1 MFLQQASYTPSF
13 GGLGLR
19 GKGLGSLP
27 LDGGESARG
36 VIPSELPR
44 KELIMPTLRLGV
56 DIGGTFTD
64 HVLYDEET
72 GQVHTLKTPS
82 TPHDLSLC
90 ALEGIRRFDA
100 DRPGGVRGLDY
111 MAHGTTVNTNA
122 ILERKGA
129 LCGLITTHGF
139 RDVLE
144 IGRQTRPKYYDWYAD
159 RPVPLVPR
167 YLRLGVKERVNS
179 AGEVVVPLDE
189 DDVYQAVETLRRESV
204 QAVAVCLLNSYAN
217 PAHERRIREI
227 LQSALPGVYLAISSE
242 LSPEFREFERSS
254 TTAAAAYVGPTF
266 ERYVERL
273 SRALSEELDPSPRLY
288 IMQSSG
294 GMVSSQSATLQPHLT
309 IESGPAAGVLATAE
323 LGRRLG
329 IGDLISFDMGG
340 TTAKASLIRNGNPSM
355 LNMLEVGGETTGFFG
370 VRITG
375 LPIKAPS
382 IDLVECS
389 AGGGSIVWTDVA
401 GLLKV
406 GPESAGAVPGPA
418 CYDTGGTE
426 PTVTDAHVVLG
437 RIAPEHFLGGQMS
450 ISGALAEEAVRKKVG
465 EPLGM
470 ELHEAAHGILD
481 VVNANMVRILRVV
494 SVTRGFDP
502 RSYTLVAYGG
512 AGPLHAGYLAQE
524 LGIGRVIIPPTP
536 GLFSAMGLVS
546 GDIQISRSMTRLTR
560 ATPENLPAI
569 QQALRETV
577 KQCEESLDREQVPA
591 ADRLLVR
598 SLDMRY
604 VRQNFELEVP
614 LEGDLDGPDDLAQAV
629 TSFHQLHDRSYGQSN
644 ESAPVEV
651 VNVKA
656 RGSGNLP
663 KPELRP
669 LARGSSDSSHALTGT
684 RRVFFTETG
693 WTDCPDYDRE
703 SLLAGNAIPGPAIVH
718 EFDSSIVILPGH
730 SATVG
735 DYGDI
740 VIET

>member
-1 MFLQQASYTPSF
+1 MAN
-13 GGLGLR
+13 
-19 GKGLGSLP
+19 
-27 LDGGESARG
+27 
-36 VIPSELPR
+36 
-44 KELIMPTLRLGV
+44 LRLGV

-64 HVLYDEET
+64 HVLYDEEA
-72 GQVHTLKTPS
+72 GRVYTLKTPS
-82 TPHDLSLC
+82 TPEDLSLC
-90 ALEGIRRFDA
+90 VLEGIRRFDSE
-100 DRPGGVRGLDY
+100 RTGGIAGLDTV
-111 MAHGTTVNTNA
+111 AHGTTVNTNA

-129 LCGLITTHGF
+129 VCGLITTKGF

-144 IGRQTRPKYYDWYAD
+144 IGRQTRPKFYDWYAD
-159 RPVPLVPR
+159 RPMPLVPR
-167 YLRLGVKERVNS
+167 YLRLGVTERVNS
-179 AGEVVVPLDE
+179 KGEVLVPLNEDE
-189 DDVYQAVETLRRESV
+189 VLQAVEVFKREPV
-204 QAVAVCLLNSYAN
+204 QSVAVCLLNSYAN
-217 PAHERRIREI
+217 PSHERRIREI
-227 LQSALPGVYLAISSE
+227 LESALPGVYLAISTE

-254 TTAAAAYVGPTF
+254 TTAAAAYVGPNF
-266 ERYVERL
+266 ERYVDRLGEAL
-273 SRALSEELDPSPRLY
+273 SRELTPPPRLY

-294 GMVSSQSATLQPHLT
+294 GLVSSRAATHQPHLT

-340 TTAKASLIRNGNPSM
+340 TTAKASLIREGTPSM
-355 LNMLEVGGETTGFFG
+355 ISMLEVGGEATGFFG
-370 VRITG
+370 IRITG
-375 LPIKAPS
+375 MPIKAPS

-418 CYDTGGTE
+418 CYDTGGSE

-437 RIAPEHFLGGQMS
+437 RIAPEHFLGGKMS
-450 ISGALAEEAVRKKVG
+450 ISRELAEEAVRRKVG

-502 RSYTLVAYGG
+502 REYTLVAYGG

-524 LGIGRVIIPPTP
+524 LGIARIIIPPTP

-546 GDIQISRSMTRLTR
+546 GDIQVSRSMTRLTL
-560 ATPENLPAI
+560 ATPDNLAHI
-569 QQALRETV
+569 RSALLDAV
-577 KQCEESLDREQVPA
+577 GQCQTALEEEQVPPGERQLA
-591 ADRLLVR
+591 R

-604 VRQNFELEVP
+604 VRQNFELEVS
-614 LEGDLDGPDDLAQAV
+614 LDGDLETPDDLARAV
-629 TSFHQLHDRSYGQSN
+629 SSFHKLHDRNYGQSN

-656 RGSGNLP
+656 RGSGTLP

-669 LARGSSDSSHALTGT
+669 LSKGSADSSHALTGT
-684 RRVFFTETG
+684 RRVFFRETG
-693 WTDCPDYDRE
+693 WTDCPDYDRDV
-703 SLLAGNAIPGPAIVH
+703 LLAGNVITGPAIVH

-730 SATVG
+730 GATVD

-740 VIET
+740 VIDT

>member
-1 MFLQQASYTPSF
+1 M
-13 GGLGLR
+13 
-19 GKGLGSLP
+19 
-27 LDGGESARG
+27 DN
-36 VIPSELPR
+36 
-44 KELIMPTLRLGV
+44 LRLGV

-64 HVLYDEET
+64 HVLYDQES
-72 GQVHTLKTPS
+72 GRVHTLKTPS
-82 TPHDLSLC
+82 TPEDLSLC
-90 ALEGIRRFDA
+90 VLEGIHRFDA
-100 DRPGGVRGLDY
+100 GRDSGIAGLETV
-111 MAHGTTVNTNA
+111 AHGTTVNTNA

-129 LCGLITTHGF
+129 LCGLITTRGF
-139 RDVLE
+139 RDILE
-144 IGRQTRPKYYDWYAD
+144 IGRQTRPKFYDWYAD

-167 YLRLGVKERVNS
+167 YLRIGVTERINS
-179 AGEVVVPLDE
+179 KGEVLAPLNEE
-189 DDVYQAVETLRRESV
+189 DVIQAVEVFKRESV

-217 PAHERRIREI
+217 PAHERRVREI
-227 LQSALPGVYLAISSE
+227 LESALPGVYLAVSTD

-266 ERYVERL
+266 ERYVDRLGEAL
-273 SRALSEELDPSPRLY
+273 SREMDPAPRLY

-294 GMVSSQSATLQPHLT
+294 GMVSSQAATHQPHLT
-309 IESGPAAGVLATAE
+309 IESGPAAGVLATLE

-340 TTAKASLIRNGNPSM
+340 TTAKASLIREGTPSM
-355 LNMLEVGGETTGFFG
+355 LSMLEVGGEATGFFG

-375 LPIKAPS
+375 MPIKAPS

-437 RIAPEHFLGGQMS
+437 RIAPERFLGGEMS
-450 ISGALAEEAVRKKVG
+450 ISRRLAEEAVARRVG

-502 RSYTLVAYGG
+502 REYTLVAYGG

-524 LGIGRVIIPPTP
+524 LGIGRIIIPPTP

-546 GDIQISRSMTRLTR
+546 GDIQVSRSMTRLTL
-560 ATPENLPAI
+560 ATPDNLAHI
-569 QQALRETV
+569 RQALV
-577 KQCEESLDREQVPA
+577 DVVDQCQDALEEEQVPPEE
-591 ADRLLVR
+591 RVLVR
-598 SLDMRY
+598 ALDMRY
-604 VRQNFELEVP
+604 VRQNFELEVV
-614 LEGDLDGPDDLAQAV
+614 LEGGLETPDDLARAV
-629 TSFHQLHDRSYGQSN
+629 DAFHKLHDRSYGQSN

-656 RGSGNLP
+656 RGSGALP
-663 KPELRP
+663 KPELRV
-669 LARGSSDSSHALTGT
+669 LSQGTADSSHALTGT
-684 RRVFFTETG
+684 RRVFFRETG
-693 WTDCPDYDRE
+693 WTDSPDYDRDA
-703 SLLAGNAIPGPAIVH
+703 LLAGNVIEGPAIVH
-718 EFDSSIVILPGH
+718 EFDSSIVVLPGH
-730 SATVG
+730 RATV
-735 DYGDI
+735 DRYGDI

>member
-1 MFLQQASYTPSF
+1 MAN
-13 GGLGLR
+13 
-19 GKGLGSLP
+19 
-27 LDGGESARG
+27 
-36 VIPSELPR
+36 
-44 KELIMPTLRLGV
+44 LRLGV

-64 HVLYDEET
+64 HVLYDQES
-72 GQVHTLKTPS
+72 GRVHTLKTPS
-82 TPHDLSLC
+82 TPEDLSLC

-100 DRPGGVRGLDY
+100 GRTGGVVGLETV
-111 MAHGTTVNTNA
+111 AHGTTVNTNA

-129 LCGLITTHGF
+129 LCGLITTKGF
-139 RDVLE
+139 RDILE
-144 IGRQTRPKYYDWYAD
+144 IGRQTRPKFYDWYAD

-167 YLRLGVKERVNS
+167 YLRIGVAERINS
-179 AGEVVVPLDE
+179 KGEVLTPLDE
-189 DDVYQAVETLRRESV
+189 EDVLQAVEVFKREAV
-204 QAVAVCLLNSYAN
+204 QSVAVCLLNSYAN
-217 PAHERRIREI
+217 PVHERRVREI
-227 LQSALPGVYLAISSE
+227 LESALPGVYLAVSTD

-266 ERYVERL
+266 ERYVDRLGEAL
-273 SRALSEELDPSPRLY
+273 SRELDPAPRLY

-294 GMVSSQSATLQPHLT
+294 GMVSSRAATHQPHLT
-309 IESGPAAGVLATAE
+309 IESGPAAGVLATLE

-340 TTAKASLIRNGNPSM
+340 TTAKASLIRDGTPSM
-355 LNMLEVGGETTGFFG
+355 LSMLEVGGEATGFFG

-375 LPIKAPS
+375 MPIKAPS

-437 RIAPEHFLGGQMS
+437 RIAPERFLGGEMS
-450 ISGALAEEAVRKKVG
+450 ISGKLAEEAVARKVG
-465 EPLGM
+465 DPLGM

-502 RSYTLVAYGG
+502 RDYTLVAYGG

-524 LGIGRVIIPPTP
+524 LGIGRIIIPPTP

-546 GDIQISRSMTRLTR
+546 GDIQVSRSMTRLTL
-560 ATPENLPAI
+560 AAPDNLAYI
-569 QQALRETV
+569 REALV
-577 KQCEESLDREQVPA
+577 DVVAQCQDGLEEEQVPPE
-591 ADRLLVR
+591 DRVLVR
-598 SLDMRY
+598 ALDMRY
-604 VRQNFELEVP
+604 VRQNFELEIA
-614 LEGDLDGPDDLAQAV
+614 LEGGLDTPEDLARAV
-629 TSFHQLHDRSYGQSN
+629 DSFHKLHDRSYGQSN

-656 RGSGNLP
+656 RGSGALP
-663 KPELRP
+663 KPELRA
-669 LARGSSDSSHALTGT
+669 LSQGTADSSHALTGT
-684 RRVFFTETG
+684 RRVFFRETG
-693 WTDCPDYDRE
+693 WTDCPDYDRDA
-703 SLLAGNAIPGPAIVH
+703 LLAGNAIPGPAIVH
-718 EFDSSIVILPGH
+718 EFDSSIVVLPGH
-730 SATVG
+730 RATVG
-735 DYGDI
+735 PYGDI
-740 VIET
+740 VIEA

>member
-1 MFLQQASYTPSF
+1 MANLS
-13 GGLGLR
+13 
-19 GKGLGSLP
+19 
-27 LDGGESARG
+27 
-36 VIPSELPR
+36 
-44 KELIMPTLRLGV
+44 LGV

-72 GQVHTLKTPS
+72 GRVHTLKTPS
-82 TPHDLSLC
+82 TPEDLSLC
-90 ALEGIRRFDA
+90 VLEGIRRFAA
-100 DRPGGVRGLDY
+100 DRSGGIVGLTTV
-111 MAHGTTVNTNA
+111 AHGTTVNTNA

-129 LCGLITTHGF
+129 LCGLITTMGF

-144 IGRQTRPKYYDWYAD
+144 IGRQTSPKFYDLYAD

-167 YLRLGVKERVNS
+167 YLRLGVTERINS
-179 AGEVVVPLDE
+179 KGEVLVPLNEDE
-189 DDVYQAVETLRRESV
+189 VLQAVEVFKRESV
-204 QAVAVCLLNSYAN
+204 QSVAVCFLNSYTN
-217 PAHERRIREI
+217 PSHERRVQEI
-227 LQSALPGVYLAISSE
+227 LKSAMPGVYLAISTD
-242 LSPEFREFERSS
+242 LSPEFREFERTS

-273 SRALSEELDPSPRLY
+273 GQSLSQELDPSPRLY

-294 GMVSSQSATLQPHLT
+294 GMVSSRAATRQPHLT

-340 TTAKASLIRNGNPSM
+340 TTAKASLIREGTPSM
-355 LNMLEVGGETTGFFG
+355 LSMLEVGAEATGFFG

-418 CYDTGGTE
+418 CYNTGGTE

-437 RIAPEHFLGGQMS
+437 RIAPEHFLGGEMS
-450 ISGALAEEAVRKKVG
+450 INKELAEEAVRRKVG

-502 RSYTLVAYGG
+502 RRYSLVAYGG

-524 LGIGRVIIPPTP
+524 LGIGRIIIPPTP

-546 GDIQISRSMTRLTR
+546 GDIQVSRSMTRLTL
-560 ATPENLPAI
+560 ATPDNLPY
-569 QQALRETV
+569 LREALLEPAG
-577 KQCEESLDREQVPA
+577 QCQEALEEEQVPLG
-591 ADRLLVR
+591 DRLLVR

-614 LEGDLDGPDDLAQAV
+614 LEGDLDTPDDLARAV
-629 TSFHQLHDRSYGQSN
+629 SSFHKLHERSYGQSN
-644 ESAPVEV
+644 ESATVEV

-656 RGSGNLP
+656 RGSGSLP
-663 KPELRP
+663 KPQLRP
-669 LARGSSDSSHALTGT
+669 LSRGSADSSGALIGT
-684 RRVFFTETG
+684 RRVFFRETG
-693 WTDCPDYDRE
+693 WTDCAAYDRDV
-703 SLLAGNAIPGPAIVH
+703 LLAGNVIAGPAIVH
-718 EFDSSIVILPGH
+718 EFDSSIVVLPGH
-730 SATVG
+730 RATVNE
-735 DYGDI
+735 YGDI
-740 VIET
+740 VMTT